1 MVVSNAS
8 NISQLFSVFLKFN
21 IKLFSY
27 RLWILRCLFLNKVI
41 GLLITFEYIYKR
53 NSLHVDFI

>member
-27 RLWILRCLFLNKVI
+27 RLWILICLFLDKVR
-41 GLLITFEYIYKR
+41 GLLITFEYIYK
-53 NSLHVDFI
+53 HVIRCM